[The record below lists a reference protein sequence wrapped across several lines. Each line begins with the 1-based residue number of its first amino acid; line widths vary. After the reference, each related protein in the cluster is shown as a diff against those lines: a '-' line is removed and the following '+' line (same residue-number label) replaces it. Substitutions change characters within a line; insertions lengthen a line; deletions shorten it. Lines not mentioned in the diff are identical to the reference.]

1 MKLGGNMISIK
12 DILKN
17 IGIVAMT
24 MCATLVSTLFINF
37 SIDLKSISD
46 LVTEEG
52 KALYDAQLMTSKVVV
67 GVTGGCLLLTTL
79 VTLFFYIKIYIDN
92 HKSELGILK
101 ALGYSNISISKKFS
115 AFGLSVFVGTLL
127 GYITALL
134 MMNYYYD
141 VQLSGGLLPIFKPS
155 YHIELLIY
163 LVIIPSVI
171 FSIISVL
178 YSYKKLKTPAL
189 DLIKGIT
196 KTKVKRV
203 SIDDNKSF
211 LEQVKITTFKEKK
224 SLVFFIGF
232 AVFCFADLIQM
243 GFSMDKYA
251 SSLMKWMMYIIGII
265 LSAVTMLLA
274 MNTLIKNQKKNIG
287 MMRVYGYQMKDC
299 KKYILN
305 SYKVTAYIGF
315 ILGTIYQY
323 FLLKIMIEV
332 VFKDIEVPAYTFNY
346 KLFFITLCIFAVI
359 YELLIEYYSKKLNK
373 IPIKEIM
380 LDSI

>member
-1 MKLGGNMISIK
+1 MISIK
-12 DILKN
+12 DILKT
-17 IGIVAMT
+17 IGIIAMT
-24 MCATLVSTLFINF
+24 MCAVLVSTLFINF
-37 SIDLKSISD
+37 SIDLKNVSD
-46 LVTEEG
+46 LVTEAG

-67 GVTGGCLLLTTL
+67 GVTGGCLLLTTI

-101 ALGYSNISISKKFS
+101 ALGYSNRSISKKFS
-115 AFGLSVFVGTLL
+115 IFGLSVFIGTML

-141 VQLSGGLLPIFKPS
+141 VQLNGGLLPIFKPT

-163 LVIIPSVI
+163 LVIIPSIV
-171 FSIISVL
+171 FSIVSVL
-178 YSYKKLKTPAL
+178 YANHKLKMPAL
-189 DLIKGIT
+189 DLIKGINKT
-196 KTKVKRV
+196 KTKRIK
-203 SIDDNKSF
+203 SDDNKTF
-211 LEQVKITTFKEKK
+211 LEQVKSSTFKEKK

-243 GFSMDKYA
+243 GFSMDMYA

-274 MNTLIKNQKKNIG
+274 MNTLIRNQKKNIG
-287 MMRVYGYQMKDC
+287 MMRVFGYQMKDC

-305 SYKVTAYIGF
+305 SYKVTAFIGF
-315 ILGTIYQY
+315 IIGTIYQY
-323 FLLKIMIEV
+323 GLLKIMIEL
-332 VFKDIEVPAYTFNY
+332 VFKDMDVPAYTFNF
-346 KLFFITLCIFAVI
+346 KLFFITLGIFIIV
-359 YELLIEYYSKKLNK
+359 YELLIGYYTKKLNK

-380 LDSI
+380 MDSI